1 MAGRRGDSSSP
12 NRGNESVDFNFS
24 FWKSQLKLLGYPI
37 KEEPLDAL
45 TLKKQRVLPTDFSPE
60 SITRVFKND
69 FLEIAIIAAQPGS
82 GLTRSLCTQI
92 ARQWKE
98 NRLGIRPLLIF
109 TSKRECFAVIVPGK
123 GLKGEAKILRLADRL
138 YWTDKKVIES
148 MGYVDD
154 AQELSRSYDT
164 VFFPYEKVRNEFF
177 EGYRDLYQKIEKAI
191 HTHLP
196 KESSSYAQRFLGRLM
211 FLYFLQRKGWLKKN
225 KTFIDTIADYS
236 ELNTLFYVSLK
247 EGADGIPFLNGS
259 LFEQEEYMNAKMQSN
274 LAPAMDP
281 LFYEARRFFNRFNF
295 TVDETA
301 PLELEVSIDPALIG
315 TVFENMLPENERGG
329 KGTFYTPPNESSFI
343 CRRALSRYL
352 GCNDAIDESGETFAD
367 GLEALIKK
375 FREDRSEKEVREL
388 RERLLS
394 IRILDPAVGSGG
406 FLLVMMQE
414 IVGLIQEAE
423 ATVGWKSDVEAY
435 KKRILT
441 NLYGFDIEAEAVEI
455 ARLRLWL
462 SLIIDERE
470 PEPLPNLDMNLE
482 VIDDSLQLPGGQR
495 TLDEDTEPLREQLER
510 LRAIYVNEHSS
521 KEKKKLK
528 HQIETLNK
536 DIARRTG
543 NSSSVIEMHMPNR
556 PHVVVMNPPYVRQE
570 LIPSEK
576 KKYYTDNYG
585 LDKKSDLYAYFLIRA
600 VNILSEDGVM
610 SVITSDK
617 WLETGYG
624 VSLQKRLKGHLVA
637 IFGQR
642 ERSFG
647 ADINTVISVCTA
659 RQNNS
664 GSVDFAYLKTYG
676 LEKVRGHHS
685 IPKKEL
691 QPGKW
696 FYLRAPKVFME
707 KILPKLTHK
716 LGDFAEI
723 KFGIKTGANDFF
735 YMKDISHLY
744 EADYLANPKKFEEW
758 GVKAR
763 NEKELR
769 EHGLI
774 YVENEGKEQYVLE
787 KEYCVPVVRSPKEIM
802 SYVTSHFATYCFSVK
817 EKPKQFAKKYIET
830 GKRKGF
836 NNRPTTVNRDPWYK
850 LPDLKPAQVIMPK
863 SMMYVVF
870 IPFLT
875 EKSLCADRFYTISS
889 KSDIAMWLF
898 LNSVIFYMVVELYSR
913 RLGGGALDIMVED
926 YEEMPVPD
934 ITSMQFSFNM
944 DDVFQRQPMIYFEEV
959 KQEDR
964 KVLDREVLE
973 HLGLKD
979 VDEVL
984 PSLYSGYVEL
994 VDDRLVKADRPLKKM
1009 EQETNDKDS

>member
-1 MAGRRGDSSSP
+1 M
-12 NRGNESVDFNFS
+12 
-24 FWKSQLKLLGYPI
+24 KLLGYPI
-37 KEEPLDAL
+37 KEEPLDAS
-45 TLKKQRVLPTDFSPE
+45 TLKKQRVLPTDFSPG

-69 FLEIAIIAAQPGS
+69 FLEIAIIAAQSGS

-92 ARQWKE
+92 ARRWKE

-109 TSKRECFAVIVPGK
+109 TSKWECFAVIVPGK
-123 GLKGEAKILRLADRL
+123 GLKGEVKILRLADRL
-138 YWTDKKVIES
+138 YRTDKEVIES
-148 MGYVDD
+148 MGYVGD

-164 VFFPYEKVRNEFF
+164 AFFPYEKVRNEFF
-177 EGYRDLYQKIEKAI
+177 EGYRNLYQKIEKAI
-191 HTHLP
+191 HTHLQ

-225 KTFIDTIADYS
+225 KNFIDTIADYS

-259 LFEQEEYMNAKMQSN
+259 LFEQEEYMNAKMQST

-281 LFYEARRFFNRFNF
+281 LFNEARRFFNRFNF

-352 GCNDAIDESGETFAD
+352 GCNDIIDEGGETFAD

-375 FREDRSEKEVREL
+375 FREDRSEKEVREF

-414 IVGLIQEAE
+414 IIGLIQEAE
-423 ATVGWKSDVEAY
+423 STVGWKSDVEAY

-495 TLDEDTEPLREQLER
+495 TLDEDIEPLREQLER

-528 HQIETLNK
+528 QQIETLNK
-536 DIARRTG
+536 DIARRTD
-543 NSSSVIEMHMPNR
+543 NSSTVIEMHMPNR
-556 PHVVVMNPPYVRQE
+556 PHIVVMNPPYVRQE

-576 KKYYTDNYG
+576 KKCYTDNYG

-600 VNILSEDGVM
+600 VNLISEDGVM

-624 VSLQKRLKGHLVA
+624 VSLQKRLKGHLVS
-637 IFGQR
+637 IYGQR

-659 RQNNS
+659 KANNDV
-664 GSVDFAYLKTYG
+664 SVDFTYLETYG
-676 LEKVRGHHS
+676 LDRVRRHYS
-685 IPKKEL
+685 IPKREI

-696 FYLRAPKVFME
+696 FYLRAPKVFIE

-723 KFGIKTGANDFF
+723 KRGFTTGANEFF

-744 EADYLANPKKFEEW
+744 EADYLADPKKFEVW
-758 GVKAR
+758 GVRAR
-763 NEKELR
+763 NVKDLMQQ
-769 EHGLI
+769 GLVYI
-774 YVENEGKEQYVLE
+774 ENEGGKRFVLE
-787 KEYCVPVVRSPKEIM
+787 REDVSLVIRSPDEIRKYGIDNVNTFVFRPKKQNGPNPL
-802 SYVTSHFATYCFSVK
+802 SIQYILWGENYKTVIDRGKNRGKVVTGFHKLDTMKSHKPAWYNLSDLAPAKLFHPIGTNKRHFMAFSVH
-817 EKPKQFAKKYIET
+817 PLLADQMLVLCHPRPFA
-830 GKRKGF
+830 
-836 NNRPTTVNRDPWYK
+836 NVDV
-850 LPDLKPAQVIMPK
+850 L
-863 SMMYVVF
+863 
-870 IPFLT
+870 
-875 EKSLCADRFYTISS
+875 
-889 KSDIAMWLF
+889 WLF
-898 LNSVIFYMVVELYSR
+898 ANSTIAYLLFEMYGR
-913 RLGGGALDIMVED
+913 RFGGGALQVSTGVLKKL
-926 YEEMPVPD
+926 PVPD
-934 ITSMQFSFNM
+934 LGNFKLNSQLLETLHREILECNIEIL
-944 DDVFQRQPMIYFEEV
+944 RPER
-959 KQEDR
+959 KQLDISILEQMRFDGCDQ
-964 KVLDREVLE
+964 VLAEINVALM
-973 HLGLKD
+973 
-979 VDEVL
+979 
-984 PSLYSGYVEL
+984 EL
-994 VDDRLVKADRPLKKM
+994 VNDRLIKGHGSLDDTFDAVIGEDEK
-1009 EQETNDKDS
+1009 END